1 MLALAQGESEIRGDD
16 VMNALAGEEA
26 KLPTA
31 NVAAAARRRRDGM
44 VADGSTVLAGTATQ
58 STGCQRRFSFP
69 LSFWK
74 SPRFY
79 GVTIRVG
86 KGISRD
92 PGRGICMAQTASRW
106 HRVCAGGFFIKN
118 NDVSIR
124 SISFLL

>member
-31 NVAAAARRRRDGM
+31 NVAAAARRHRDGM
-44 VADGSTVLAGTATQ
+44 VAVGSVVGANKSIDWLSAP
-58 STGCQRRFSFP
+58 RRFSFP

-92 PGRGICMAQTASRW
+92 PGRGIAWRKPRHDHVAST
-106 HRVCAGGFFIKN
+106 
-118 NDVSIR
+118 
-124 SISFLL
+124 

>member
-31 NVAAAARRRRDGM
+31 NVAAAAARRRRDGM
-44 VADGSTVLAGTATQ
+44 VAVGSTVLAGTANQ

-79 GVTIRVG
+79 AVTIV
-86 KGISRD
+86 
-92 PGRGICMAQTASRW
+92 
-106 HRVCAGGFFIKN
+106 
-118 NDVSIR
+118 
-124 SISFLL
+124 

>member
-44 VADGSTVLAGTATQ
+44 VADGSTVLSAPIN
-58 STGCQRRFSFP
+58 RLVVRPLLVP

-74 SPRFY
+74 SPRF
-79 GVTIRVG
+79 
-86 KGISRD
+86 
-92 PGRGICMAQTASRW
+92 M
-106 HRVCAGGFFIKN
+106 H
-118 NDVSIR
+118 
-124 SISFLL
+124 